1 MSRVLRRACL
11 TALAVLVGVLGLV
24 DGAAAKRCGDDVDG
38 VDVPCACGDVV
49 VASTVLR
56 DDPVTAAVCPHDGL
70 LIRAEDERVSLV
82 LDLAGHTL
90 RGRRAG
96 AGLRVLNG
104 GPGGALIVSDAGP
117 AMVADFDDGVVG
129 RGGDAIAL
137 LQDLAVRNSR
147 RDGVRITGRNFAV
160 RRVSV
165 AGAERDGFALGGS
178 GFEISDTRAE
188 DCGRFG
194 YFVMGDSAIVGG
206 EGNGNVAD
214 RSGTAG
220 FSLMGAGHT
229 LAECRA
235 RGGRKDGVVLQ
246 AARLD
251 VRGCEARD
259 NAGDGISGTGSGLHL
274 AGNVALDNG
283 GDGVLVRGPRLVD
296 GGGNRGAGNRG
307 DGRERAAVQC
317 AIGGAPCAL

>member
-1 MSRVLRRACL
+1 MCRVLRRACL
-11 TALAVLVGVLGLV
+11 
-24 DGAAAKRCGDDVDG
+24 AAKRCGDDVDG

-56 DDPVTAAVCPHDGL
+56 DDPVTATVCPHDGL

-96 AGLRVLNG
+96 AGLRVLSG
-104 GPGGALIVSDAGP
+104 GHGGALIVSSGGDP
-117 AMVADFDDGVVG
+117 AAVADFDDGVVG

-188 DCGRFG
+188 DCERFG
-194 YFVMGDSAIVGG
+194 YFVMGDSAIIGG